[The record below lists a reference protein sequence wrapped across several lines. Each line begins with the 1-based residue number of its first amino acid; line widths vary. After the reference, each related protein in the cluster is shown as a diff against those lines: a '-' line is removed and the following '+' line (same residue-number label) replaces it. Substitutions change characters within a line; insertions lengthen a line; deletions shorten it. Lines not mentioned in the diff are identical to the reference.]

1 MECGQMKEILENFQG
16 EVNLSCSFN
25 IMCHILGRNMADF
38 WLPFSSRDFLFY
50 EWWIRGL

>member
-25 IMCHILGRNMADF
+25 ITCYILGRNMADF
-38 WLPFSSRDFLFY
+38 LSVLETSCFMSD
-50 EWWIRGL
+50 G